1 MRAHH
6 CETQSVLPQSP
17 RTPGLPTAKTCAR
30 THQKKACCVQILH
43 VYVYVYVYVYVHV
56 YVYVCMYVGMYVCMY
71 VMYVCMYVCVGMYA
85 YIHTYMRMLKTGFH
99 TCELYGRSR
108 IQPFL
113 IPSSL
118 RQSPLDT
125 SPTFGLAELF
135 AELQPPPLLG
145 RRHAAQKHVPRD
157 FDIAHF
163 CYINKSSYDLV

>member
-1 MRAHH
+1 MR
-6 CETQSVLPQSP
+6 TY
-17 RTPGLPTAKTCAR
+17 TP
-30 THQKKACCVQILH
+30 KKACCVQILH

-56 YVYVCMYVGMYVCMY
+56 YVCMYVGRYVCMY
-71 VMYVCMYVCVGMYA
+71 VMYVCMNVCMYVCMCRYVC
-85 YIHTYMRMLKTGFH
+85 IHTYMRMLKTGFH

-157 FDIAHF
+157 FDIAHLLHKQIF
-163 CYINKSSYDLV
+163 VRFSLMLQVYSSRPEEMCFGNSAGLF